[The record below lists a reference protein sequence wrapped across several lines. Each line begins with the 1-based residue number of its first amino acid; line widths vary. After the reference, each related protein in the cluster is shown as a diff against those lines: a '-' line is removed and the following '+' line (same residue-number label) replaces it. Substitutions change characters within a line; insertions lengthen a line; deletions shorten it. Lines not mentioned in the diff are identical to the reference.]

1 MVGSIIFD
9 ADTWAHVPFHFWSVV
24 FFVLGCLVGS
34 FLNVCIHRMPLGQS
48 IVSPPSHCPH
58 CNYSIPWY
66 LNIPLVTWLY
76 LRGKCANCG
85 AVISARYFLVELL
98 TGFMFLF
105 CWLGAGH
112 ISVLLAL
119 VQCVFV
125 GGLIVGTFI
134 DIEHLIIPDEIT
146 LGGTVVGFF
155 FSLVVP
161 SMHHTKLSSVSLGAS
176 FVGIL
181 VGGGLLYGV
190 SRGGKLLFGRQH
202 IDTTSGATLSLLTV
216 LSGRRK
222 TPAGPLARVV
232 FTESFLVV
240 AGQQIPY
247 EDVYYRQTDTITLTA
262 RRLELC
268 DRCYRDVPVRLTPT
282 KLRIGTEEL
291 NPVEVV
297 YMEAETDTLVL
308 PREAMGL
315 GDVKLMAAIGAFGG
329 WEAVVFS
336 LFLSAIIGIA
346 VQSALILAKKREW
359 SNQLPYVPYI
369 AAAAII
375 WIFLGQWWWLGFV
388 PR

>member
-1 MVGSIIFD
+1 MFD
-9 ADTWAHVPFHFWSVV
+9 ADTWARVPFHFWTVV
-24 FFVLGCLVGS
+24 FFVFGCLVGS

-66 LNIPLVTWLY
+66 LNIPLATWLY

-98 TGFMFLF
+98 TGIMFTF

-112 ISVLLAL
+112 ISALLAL
-119 VQCVFV
+119 VQCVFI

-155 FSLVVP
+155 FSLAVP
-161 SMHHTKLSSVSLGAS
+161 SMHHAATSGASLGAS

-181 VGGGLLYGV
+181 VGGGLLYAV

-202 IDTTSGATLSLLTV
+202 VDTGSGATLPFLTV

-222 TPAGPLARVV
+222 APDGPLASVI
-232 FTESFLVV
+232 FTETFLSV
-240 AGQQIPY
+240 AGQNIPF
-247 EDVYYRQTDTITLTA
+247 EDIFYRPTDTITLTA

-268 DRCYRDVPVRLTPT
+268 DRCYRDARVRLTPT
-282 KLRIGTEEL
+282 KLWIGDEEM
-291 NPVEVV
+291 NPEEVV
-297 YMEAETDTLVL
+297 YMEAETDTVVL
-308 PREAMGL
+308 PREVMGL
-315 GDVKLMAAIGAFGG
+315 GDVKLMAAIGAFWG
-329 WEAVVFS
+329 WGAVLFS
-336 LFLSAIIGIA
+336 LFVSAIIGIF

-369 AAAAII
+369 AAAAAI
-375 WIFLGQWWWLGFV
+375 WVFWGQWWWLGFIA
-388 PR
+388 R